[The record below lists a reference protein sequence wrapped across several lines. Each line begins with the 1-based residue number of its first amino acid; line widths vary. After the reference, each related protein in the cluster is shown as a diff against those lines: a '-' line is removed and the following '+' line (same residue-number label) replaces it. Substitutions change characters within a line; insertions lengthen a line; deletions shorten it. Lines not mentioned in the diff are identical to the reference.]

1 MQTITPY
8 ETEEQQALFT
18 WAALQTRV
26 YPELELMFAIPNG
39 GLRHKKTAHT
49 LKAEGVKAGV
59 PDIFLPAP
67 HAGYNGMFIEMKRQS
82 GGKLSDAQKILIK
95 RLEMQGYFCVV
106 AKGWEE
112 AAQELRKYLSNNY
125 RRNKA

>member
-1 MQTITPY
+1 MQQITPY

-18 WAALQTRV
+18 WAALQTAV

-67 HAGYNGMFIEMKRQS
+67 HAGYNGMFIEMKRQV
-82 GGKLSDAQKILIK
+82 GGKLSDAQRMLLR
-95 RLEMQGYFCVV
+95 RLEIQG
-106 AKGWEE
+106 
-112 AAQELRKYLSNNY
+112 
-125 RRNKA
+125 